1 MRRASRILAAVM
13 LVLGLSAAAQA
24 QQRLVLVGS
33 VQWTTGTRVQLITD
47 SGVAVNVDAS
57 RLDQSS
63 YTSLRA
69 GDRVRITGYL
79 TPDRRVLA
87 ESLEP
92 DTWTFP
98 QTS

>member
-1 MRRASRILAAVM
+1 MTRPSRLVAALV
-13 LVLGLSAAAQA
+13 LVLGLAWPAHA
-24 QQRLVLVGS
+24 QQRIVLVGS
-33 VQWTTGTRVQLITD
+33 VQWTSANRVQLITD

-63 YTSLRA
+63 YTGLRS
-69 GDRVRITGYL
+69 GDRVRVVGYV

-87 ESLEP
+87 ETLEP
-92 DTWTFP
+92 DVWTFP